1 MKRIV
6 RSRRGTALLELAL
19 IATGLSLVVI
29 GAIDFGRIAYM
40 SMALTNASRAGAM
53 YGSQPTKSADTV
65 GMRVAAAASATND
78 IGSIKVA
85 ASRVCECGNGT
96 DTTATVIV
104 CGAACAGVTRV
115 RVKVIATDTFKLV
128 RPFPGLRNNIVINR
142 TAIMRAQ

>member
-6 RSRRGTALLELAL
+6 RNRRGAALLELAL
-19 IATGLSLVVI
+19 VAVAMSIIVV
-29 GAIDFGRIAYM
+29 GAIDFGRVAYM
-40 SMALTNASRAGAM
+40 AMALTNASRAGAM

-65 GMRVAAAASATND
+65 GMRIAAAGSASND
-78 IGSIKVA
+78 IGSIKVT

-104 CGAACAGVTRV
+104 CGAACGGVTRV
-115 RVKVIATDTFKLV
+115 RVRVIATDTFKLV
-128 RPFPGLRNNIVINR
+128 RPFPGLRNNVVINR